1 MVKDTASNAAPTK
14 AGFIRQFPTDTPAD
28 DIVALGAEAGLELT
42 KKMIWTVQSELRH
55 PAKKKKKTA
64 KKTSS
69 TKKTAMGDVNY
80 KLPPTTT
87 TSPLE
92 LPTSSAS

>member
-1 MVKDTASNAAPTK
+1 M
-14 AGFIRQFPTDTPAD
+14 
-28 DIVALGAEAGLELT
+28 
-42 KKMIWTVQSELRH
+42 SELIHARVVERLQQMRLGH
-55 PAKKKKKTA
+55 IAERLDALLAAAARAEPTYLV
-64 KKTSS
+64 
-69 TKKTAMGDVNY
+69 GDVNY